1 MVYWRRESSILVI
14 IAHRAQE
21 CESPID
27 GRFGVELDVRDD
39 SGDIVVCHDPFYAYE
54 KTLTNWILDD
64 VRRYG
69 CRPVYALN
77 IKADGLEDEIEEMF
91 SSVSFIRESAFVFN
105 MSYPSMK
112 QYQAKGIPF
121 AERLSEEETYWGR
134 SPIVWMDRWDWSDAI
149 PCGRYVAFDHG
160 RPAITIPPTDRKG
173 AKCRVYA
180 VSPELHNPDANPSW
194 VEHFWQKCVEWEIDG
209 ICTDWTERC
218 NEVVNG

>member
-1 MVYWRRESSILVI
+1 MVI

-21 CESPID
+21 IEEPID
-27 GRFGVELDVRDD
+27 GRFGVELDIRDSD
-39 SGDIVVCHDPFYAYE
+39 EDIVLCHNAFVKNCDYLFD
-54 KTLTNWILDD
+54 WIGTDIK
-64 VRRYG
+64 RYG
-69 CRPVYALN
+69 CRPIYALN
-77 IKADGLEDEIEEMF
+77 VKADGLED
-91 SSVSFIRESAFVFN
+91 VVDALLVGYPFIRRNMFVFD

-112 QYQAKGIPF
+112 QYQAKSIPF

-218 NEVVNG
+218 DRVVNG